1 MSKAGNGAAAPLNKL
16 YYGDNLHWLETMQPN
31 TADLVYLDP
40 PFNSQ
45 ASYNILYHSPDGEA
59 SQAQYQAFEDS
70 WSWDKPADI
79 ALAKIM
85 TSGSPAAEIISA
97 LHNYMQK
104 SDLMAYLVM
113 MTARLIELRRVLK
126 PTGSL
131 YLHCDPGASHYLKII
146 LDAVFLGSGGFRNE
160 VIWKRTGSHGG
171 AKRWGPVHDTILFYA
186 ASGDYT
192 WNRVFQEYDQQYLD
206 DYYRFNDE
214 RGRYRLVT
222 LTGAGTRTGDSG
234 KPWRNVDPTDSG
246 RHWAVPI
253 RSLQT
258 AYPKE
263 DLTVLSTQEK
273 LDLLDK
279 AGLVYWPTRG
289 SVPQQKRYS
298 NENPGVP
305 LQDIITDIRPISS
318 HSQERLNYQTQKPI
332 ALLQRIIEASSD
344 KDGVVLDPFCGCG
357 TAIEAAQILGRHWIG
372 IDITPLAVDVV
383 ERRLSRRGLRRKI
396 DYQIEGIP
404 LDMDGAK
411 RLYEADPLHLHYQ
424 LWALTLVDGQP
435 RDGGKPGADKGVDGL
450 IYFQDDS
457 RTIGKAIVSVKGGEN
472 VHAKDVRDLIG
483 AMNNQQAKMGV
494 FVTLHKTKAM
504 DDAAKEAGS
513 IEAGGKMRRRVQVV
527 LIEDL
532 LEGKKPDL
540 PPVHD
545 IISAAAAARRAR
557 SVRETELTPDEIRE
571 SPQFKYPIT
580 GGKKSDQKSLPM
592 DEPLLVQ
599 QPATPKGRSRRR
611 RA

>member
-1 MSKAGNGAAAPLNKL
+1 MLKGGNGERAPINKL
-16 YYGDNLHWLETMQPN
+16 YYGDNLHWLEKMPPA
-31 TADLVYLDP
+31 TADLIYLDP

-45 ASYNILYHSPDGEA
+45 STYNILYHSPDGEA

-85 TSGSPAAEIISA
+85 TSGSPAAEIISS
-97 LHNYMQK
+97 LHNYMQT

-146 LDAVFLGSGGFRNE
+146 LDAVFLGGGGFRNE

-171 AKRWGPVHDTILFYA
+171 ARRWGPVHDTILFYS
-186 ASGDYT
+186 ASSDYT
-192 WNRVFQEYDQQYLD
+192 WNRVFQEYDPQYLD
-206 DYYRFNDE
+206 DYYRFSDE

-234 KPWRNVDPTDSG
+234 KPWRDVDPTDSG
-246 RHWAVPI
+246 RHWAVPM
-253 RSLQT
+253 RALQG
-258 AYPKE
+258 AYPNK
-263 DLTVLSTQEK
+263 DLRNLTTQEK
-273 LDLLDK
+273 LDLLND

-298 NENPGVP
+298 TENPGVL
-305 LQDIITDIRPISS
+305 LQDIISDIRPISS

-332 ALLQRIIEASSD
+332 ALLQRIIEASSNI
-344 KDGVVLDPFCGCG
+344 GETVLDPFCGCG
-357 TAIEAAQILGRHWIG
+357 TAIEAAQLLERKWIG
-372 IDITPLAVDVV
+372 IDITPLAIDVV
-383 ERRLSRRGLRRKI
+383 ERRLSRRGVRRKF
-396 DYQIEGIP
+396 DYLVEGVP
-404 LDMDGAK
+404 LDMDGAH
-411 RLYEADPLHLHYQ
+411 RLYESDPLHLHYQ

-435 RDGGKPGADKGVDGL
+435 REGGKPGADKGVDGV
-450 IYFQDDS
+450 IYFQDDA
-457 RTIGKAIVSVKGGEN
+457 RTIEKATVSVKGGKN
-472 VHAKDVRDLIG
+472 VHAQDVRDLIG
-483 AMNNQQAKMGV
+483 TMNNQRAKLGV
-494 FVTLHKTKAM
+494 LVTMHKTRAM
-504 DDAAKEAGS
+504 EEAARDAGS
-513 IEAGGKMRRRVQVV
+513 IEAGGKMRRRVQIAT
-527 LIEDL
+527 IEDL
-532 LEGKKPDL
+532 LEGRKPDL

-557 SVRETELTPDEIRE
+557 SVREVELTPEELRE

-580 GGKKSDQKSLPM
+580 GGKKARQQDLPLP
-592 DEPLLVQ
+592 EPLLTE
-599 QPATPKGRSRRR
+599 QPATRNRRR
-611 RA
+611 RSV